1 MYTEYSHYYTSSS
14 TTISKLAIER
24 LPAAAQVAVDCK
36 GGGCPFARRVFKPR
50 AGQLVVTISN
60 PFASRSLT
68 PGAVVEFVIT
78 APNSIGKVVIVTIQ
92 GGARPTQAER
102 CLPPG
107 YSQPVKCA

>member
-1 MYTEYSHYYTSSS
+1 MYTEYSHYYTTSS

-24 LPAAAQVAVDCK
+24 LPAAAQVAIDCK
-36 GGGCPFARRVFKPR
+36 GGGCPFALRVFKPR
-50 AGQLVVTISN
+50 AGQLVVTD
-60 PFASRSLT
+60 PFAGRSLT

-92 GGARPTQAER
+92 GGARPTKAER

-107 YSQPVKCA
+107 YNQPVKCV